1 MDAAGSQQFVQAA
14 HAYAAQYQTRFP
26 DACRESLADAQA
38 GANLHYGHDDMVAF
52 RYPTWVILR
61 DHFGLTT
68 DNTTCICFD
77 WQAKSYGRQDTT
89 TYGGTV
95 LGRIIW
101 GNRRDTFPGLF
112 QSDVYK
118 TPKRTSDQGTS
129 NTYLT
134 CRAFVRAPTWY
145 NGVIPH
151 VDGDRWDY
159 TENGITDPYE
169 FSPMP
174 EWNGDRPHRRGRLVY
189 FMAGP
194 LSVRTTTGCTYD
206 PLPTDPRMKY
216 RIERVRPSMANR
228 NAPNVVGRGRPGRN
242 ADLPAGRLPMP
253 GKVHLVDA
261 QGTTSIHNLWNCPN
275 WQQSIANS
283 QCYCFCMSQPSACIC
298 STKFGKVFL
307 THSMS
312 LMVVIPSATS
322 PATAIVMTMR

>member
-1 MDAAGSQQFVQAA
+1 MARDYGNPFLFDCPRRRAFTLVELLVVISILALLLALLTPTLNRSKSAARRAVDAAGSQQFVQAA

-174 EWNGDRPHRRGRLVY
+174 EGMVIGYTDGGASWRPWKAL
-189 FMAGP
+189 
-194 LSVRTTTGCTYD
+194 LSVRNHNWLYYD
-206 PLPTDPRMKY
+206 PLPTDPRHVK
-216 RIERVRPSMANR
+216 
-228 NAPNVVGRGRPGRN
+228 
-242 ADLPAGRLPMP
+242 
-253 GKVHLVDA
+253 
-261 QGTTSIHNLWNCPN
+261 
-275 WQQSIANS
+275 
-283 QCYCFCMSQPSACIC
+283 
-298 STKFGKVFL
+298 
-307 THSMS
+307 
-312 LMVVIPSATS
+312 
-322 PATAIVMTMR
+322 